1 MSTPPTT
8 LPLPPPPPR
17 LLRFDQADTLYLL
30 LNIICH
36 DVIHDYGPTGGS
48 EKRWEK
54 NLSFVQQFTNSYLS
68 FSNPSSTN
76 DQTGG
81 GYIEEYFDEY
91 INTLNE
97 MITYINN
104 TIIFTFFNNYLDL
117 VKHKKAPTE
126 INFLDIAYFIT
137 PVEMTTPYK
146 DVFDSIISKFIG
158 FFFTQQIKQNNTY
171 NDLLTILCDFLSYT
185 NSTEQAIF
193 ENINLVEW
201 DIRSLVSRIGMFSSN
216 KERKPRDSVK
226 KRHTDG
232 AKKRLQ
238 KNEIRYHGE
247 RGNKITER
255 RSRVPPLP
263 PPPPPP
269 PPQWYTAK
277 LTPNVFGGAR
287 DSINSGEA
295 QKLIDRINALM
306 INQEVNDALNRLN
319 TIYTSYVLDPES
331 ITPEHKE
338 EYERTRKLLLNS
350 YYDVFKTFGQNKNAG
365 CLYGNARILPILSNR
380 ISGRNSFS
388 LIVNFKTNIDTL
400 LLEYHRIVEI
410 AKRGAAT
417 VERRQRENA
426 DALLR
431 GKLTDSDKLVRSQFC
446 EFIAKS
452 GLFLTGVCNPVGTIN
467 PIYNGLLPDSFLR
480 KQINILLYIAGWMDN
495 EGWKDVNSQELDDVL
510 IRFFNSNYQASQND
524 IESLTG
530 TAGRY
535 VCSRADILYV
545 VNNAAPLVGA
555 LKTKTFCPYTSI
567 LDGMSQCSWNSAQ
580 GVIERGNMNF
590 IIGNVSGNYYNG
602 FLNIRPQDPS
612 GITLGFNINANG
624 VILSGSKYVN
634 ITGNDLEAHVVLK
647 NTLVKVIDYIVN
659 LDEPSRDSIFRGDN
673 IFSNLFELFA
683 RTPASTPASTPSLFN
698 KVYSEILFK
707 GTGDLF
713 QEINSVN
720 RYGGYI
726 DDSYACDSSKI
737 IPYRVSGSG
746 IWQEPLRFFAAKDR
760 PSGTR
765 FIFMLS
771 RGNIED
777 INTKAVGGY
786 YSKEHMLLLKHETN
800 TDICGGITGR
810 ITGGKKKIIKTKK
823 QKNKKNKNNKRHKN
837 TKRKKFTFSK
847 TSKYNKNI
855 YM

>member
-1 MSTPPTT
+1 MSTPPTS

-104 TIIFTFFNNYLDL
+104 TIIFTFFNHYLDL
-117 VKHKKAPTE
+117 VKHKNAPTE

-137 PVEMTTPYK
+137 PVGMTTPYK

-158 FFFTQQIKQNNTY
+158 FFFLTQRTEQNTY

-201 DIRSLVSRIGMFSSN
+201 DIRTLVSRIGMSSSN

-226 KRHTDG
+226 KRHIDG
-232 AKKRLQ
+232 AKKRSQ

-255 RSRVPPLP
+255 RSRAPPLP
-263 PPPPPP
+263 PPPPPQWLTVNLP
-269 PPQWYTAK
+269 PT
-277 LTPNVFGGAR
+277 GGAR
-287 DSINSGEA
+287 DSITPVEA
-295 QKLIDRINALM
+295 QTLIDRIN
-306 INQEVNDALNRLN
+306 EVGPDVDGDLNRLN
-319 TIYTSYVLDPES
+319 TIYISYVSSPDS
-331 ITPEHKE
+331 ITPELKE
-338 EYERTRKLLLNS
+338 EYERTRKLLLNL
-350 YYDVFKTFGQNKNAG
+350 YYDVFKSFGQNKNAG

-400 LLEYHRIVEI
+400 LLEYHKIVEI
-410 AKRGAAT
+410 AKRDEEAIKQ
-417 VERRQRENA
+417 RQKRNA
-426 DALLR
+426 DALTS

-452 GLFLTGVCNPVGTIN
+452 GLFLTGVCNSVGTIN
-467 PIYNGLLPDSFLR
+467 NIYNGLPSDSFLR

-510 IRFFNSNYQASQND
+510 ISFFNLNYQNRPND
-524 IESLTG
+524 IESRTG
-530 TAGRY
+530 TTAGRY
-535 VCSRADILYV
+535 VCSRANILYV

-590 IIGNVSGNYYNG
+590 IIGDVSGNYYNG
-602 FLNIRPQDPS
+602 FLNIQPQNLS
-612 GITLGFNINANG
+612 SITLGFNINANG
-624 VILSGSKYVN
+624 VILSGSKDVN

-647 NTLVKVIDYIVN
+647 NTLVNVIDYIVN

-800 TDICGGITGR
+800 TDICGGITSR